1 MMQKKITEGLFSAF
15 ASSLT
20 TCLLFVLVPS
30 VLQEARHQ
38 LTADL
43 QNKMDALDID
53 MSCLSLT
60 IKSPQISL
68 KTNPTR
74 IPSG

>member
-1 MMQKKITEGLFSAF
+1 MTQKPAEAFSVYCF
-15 ASSLT
+15 TLS
-20 TCLLFVLVPS
+20 FFFFFDPS

-60 IKSPQISL
+60 VQSPQISL

>member
-1 MMQKKITEGLFSAF
+1 MVRDAMVQFKKCRGAIFFSDQ
-15 ASSLT
+15 
-20 TCLLFVLVPS
+20 FVFVPS

-43 QNKMDALDID
+43 QNKMDALGID

>member
-1 MMQKKITEGLFSAF
+1 MRSNVELKMHSDRFHSDHLF
-15 ASSLT
+15 
-20 TCLLFVLVPS
+20 LFCPPS

-43 QNKMDALDID
+43 QNKTDALDID

-60 IKSPQISL
+60 LKSPHISL